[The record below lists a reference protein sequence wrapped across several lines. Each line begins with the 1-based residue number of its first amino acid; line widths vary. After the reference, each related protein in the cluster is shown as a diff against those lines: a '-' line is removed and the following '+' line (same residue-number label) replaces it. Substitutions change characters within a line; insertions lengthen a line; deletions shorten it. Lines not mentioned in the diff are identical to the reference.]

1 LTSCHFG
8 VLDVK
13 NNSSH
18 RVILVSATSA
28 HALVVDTYCA
38 NSPSGNL
45 LTLKEHKVLD
55 STGKIKVKIG
65 DISITADR
73 TNGNPAGKT
82 QTYDLAQWD
91 WSIIAGTRVDLEK
104 SNNLAGFSITYAAK
118 ISIHKVQDPV
128 GAEGSWLICSELN
141 GLSDVGAGN

>member
-1 LTSCHFG
+1 MLKIIAVIG
-8 VLDVK
+8 
-13 NNSSH
+13 
-18 RVILVSATSA
+18 VILVSATSA

-118 ISIHKVQDPV
+118 FRSIKYRTLSAPKVL
-128 GAEGSWLICSELN
+128 G
-141 GLSDVGAGN
+141 